1 MSKYTRRRLRMQIN
15 EDSSLM
21 GIVLAIYPRICM
33 QIVTIYHSSPLFLDI
48 GRSIKLSS
56 PRLNNMAAVGCGLVY
71 GAVILLGLD
80 DATLPDSDGYY
91 PTVCKVINIDYENIL
106 TPSVT
111 RSILSVLI

>member
-1 MSKYTRRRLRMQIN
+1 MNLYVNRHN
-15 EDSSLM
+15 
-21 GIVLAIYPRICM
+21 
-33 QIVTIYHSSPLFLDI
+33 HSSSLFLDI

-91 PTVCKVINIDYENIL
+91 PTVCKVINIYYGEYYRARCCDQ
-106 TPSVT
+106 
-111 RSILSVLI
+111 

>member
-1 MSKYTRRRLRMQIN
+1 MQMVTLN
-15 EDSSLM
+15 RSS
-21 GIVLAIYPRICM
+21 A
-33 QIVTIYHSSPLFLDI
+33 LFLDI

-91 PTVCKVINIDYENIL
+91 PAVCTVSINIHYEEY
-106 TPSVT
+106 
-111 RSILSVLI
+111 

>member
-1 MSKYTRRRLRMQIN
+1 
-15 EDSSLM
+15 M
-21 GIVLAIYPRICM
+21 GITLATHEVICK
-33 QIVTIYHSSPLFLDI
+33 SSRYIIQLPLFLDI

-91 PTVCKVINIDYENIL
+91 PTVCKVINIHCEEY
-106 TPSVT
+106 
-111 RSILSVLI
+111 